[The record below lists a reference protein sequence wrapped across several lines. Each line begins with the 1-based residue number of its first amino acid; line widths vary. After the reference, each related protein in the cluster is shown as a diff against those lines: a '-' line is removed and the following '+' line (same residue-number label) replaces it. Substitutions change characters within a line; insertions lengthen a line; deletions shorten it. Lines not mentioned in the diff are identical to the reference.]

1 MSEAA
6 PTTMLQP
13 EAVQGVAPPQRAPT
27 LEVEGLRSGY
37 HGVTVLKGLDFQV
50 GDEIFAVLGANG
62 AGKTTL
68 LATLARLIP
77 LMAGTIRFLGEDV
90 SALPPYETAG
100 RGMGYVPQESGTFPD
115 LTVLENLRV
124 GGMIGR
130 RSPAE
135 RMAEVFELFPALR
148 PLQRQAAG
156 TLSGGESRMLAC
168 GRALRA
174 QKAGTLS
181 GGESRMVACGRALMQ
196 DPTVLLLDE
205 PTAGLSPLY
214 VDMFFDKIKE
224 IHETRGVAIVLAE
237 QNATKALQVADRVM
251 VLSLGEAYAVV
262 DAAELTTRQLKE
274 GYRI

>member
-1 MSEAA
+1 MSETA
-6 PTTMLQP
+6 
-13 EAVQGVAPPQRAPT
+13 GSVA

-37 HGVTVLKGLDFQV
+37 HGVTVLKGLDFTV

-77 LMAGTIRFLGEDV
+77 LMAGMIRFQGEDV
-90 SALPPYETAG
+90 SRLPPYETAG
-100 RGMGYVPQESGTFPD
+100 RGIGYVPQEKGIFPD
-115 LTVLENLRV
+115 LTVLENLNV
-124 GGMIGR
+124 GGMIGK
-130 RSPAE
+130 RSRDE
-135 RMAEVFELFPALR
+135 RMAEVLELFPDL
-148 PLQRQAAG
+148 
-156 TLSGGESRMLAC
+156 
-168 GRALRA
+168 RALQA

-196 DPTVLLLDE
+196 DPRVLLLDE

-224 IHETRGVAIVLAE
+224 IHEARGVAIVLAE
-237 QNATKALQVADRVM
+237 QNATKALHVADRVM
-251 VLSLGEAYAVV
+251 VLSLGEAFAVM
-262 DAAELTTRQLKE
+262 DAVELTTQQLKE

>member
-1 MSEAA
+1 MAGS
-6 PTTMLQP
+6 
-13 EAVQGVAPPQRAPT
+13 VA

-37 HGVTVLKGLDFQV
+37 HGVTVLKGLDFTV

-77 LMAGTIRFLGEDV
+77 LMAGTIRFRGEDV
-90 SALPPYETAG
+90 SRLPPYETAG
-100 RGMGYVPQESGTFPD
+100 RGIGYVPQEKGTFPD
-115 LTVLENLRV
+115 LTVLENLNV
-124 GGMIGR
+124 GGMIGK
-130 RSPAE
+130 RSRDE
-135 RMAEVFELFPALR
+135 RMAEVLELFPDL
-148 PLQRQAAG
+148 
-156 TLSGGESRMLAC
+156 
-168 GRALRA
+168 RALQA

-196 DPTVLLLDE
+196 DPRVLLLDE

-224 IHETRGVAIVLAE
+224 IHEVRGVAIVLAE

-251 VLSLGEAYAVV
+251 VLSLGESFAVV
-262 DAAELTTRQLKE
+262 DAAQLTTQQLKE

>member
-1 MSEAA
+1 MSEPA
-6 PTTMLQP
+6 
-13 EAVQGVAPPQRAPT
+13 GSVA

-37 HGVTVLKGLDFQV
+37 HGVTVLKGLDFTV

-77 LMAGTIRFLGEDV
+77 LMAGTIRFQGEDV
-90 SALPPYETAG
+90 SRLPPYETAG
-100 RGMGYVPQESGTFPD
+100 RGIGYVPQEKGIFPD
-115 LTVLENLRV
+115 LTVLENLNV
-124 GGMIGR
+124 GGMIGK
-130 RSPAE
+130 RSRDE
-135 RMAEVFELFPALR
+135 RMAEVFALFPDLR
-148 PLQRQAAG
+148 NLQ
-156 TLSGGESRMLAC
+156 
-168 GRALRA
+168 A
-174 QKAGTLS
+174 QRAGTLS

-196 DPTVLLLDE
+196 DPRVLLLDE

-224 IHETRGVAIVLAE
+224 IHEARGVAIVLAE

-262 DAAELTTRQLKE
+262 DAAELTTQQLKE

>member
-1 MSEAA
+1 MSEMA
-6 PTTMLQP
+6 
-13 EAVQGVAPPQRAPT
+13 GSVA

-37 HGVTVLKGLDFQV
+37 HGVTVLKGLDFAV

-77 LMAGTIRFLGEDV
+77 LMAGTIRFRGEDV
-90 SALPPYETAG
+90 SRLPPYETAG
-100 RGMGYVPQESGTFPD
+100 RGIGYVPQEKGTFPD
-115 LTVLENLRV
+115 LTVLENLNV
-124 GGMIGR
+124 GGMIGK
-130 RSPAE
+130 RSRDE
-135 RMAEVFELFPALR
+135 RMAEVLELFPDL
-148 PLQRQAAG
+148 
-156 TLSGGESRMLAC
+156 
-168 GRALRA
+168 RALQA

-196 DPTVLLLDE
+196 DPRMLLLDE

-224 IHETRGVAIVLAE
+224 IHEARGVAIVLAE

-251 VLSLGEAYAVV
+251 VLSLGESFAVV
-262 DAAELTTRQLKE
+262 DAAQLTTQQLKE

>member
-1 MSEAA
+1 MSETAGS
-6 PTTMLQP
+6 
-13 EAVQGVAPPQRAPT
+13 VS
-27 LEVEGLRSGY
+27 LEVEDLRSGY
-37 HGVTVLKGLDFQV
+37 HGVTVLKGLDFTV

-77 LMAGTIRFLGEDV
+77 LMAGTIRFQGEDV
-90 SALPPYETAG
+90 SRLPPYETAG
-100 RGMGYVPQESGTFPD
+100 RGIGYVPQEKGVFAD
-115 LTVLENLRV
+115 LTVLENLAV
-124 GGMIGR
+124 GGMIGT
-130 RSPAE
+130 RSRGE
-135 RMAEVFELFPALR
+135 RMAEVLELFPDL
-148 PLQRQAAG
+148 
-156 TLSGGESRMLAC
+156 
-168 GRALRA
+168 RALQA

-196 DPTVLLLDE
+196 DPRVLLLDE

-214 VDMFFDKIKE
+214 VDMFFDKITE

-251 VLSLGEAYAVV
+251 VLSLGESFAVM
-262 DAAELTTRQLKE
+262 DAAHLTTQQLKE

>member
-1 MSEAA
+1 MSETAGS
-6 PTTMLQP
+6 
-13 EAVQGVAPPQRAPT
+13 VS

-37 HGVTVLKGLDFQV
+37 HGVTVLKGLDFTV
-50 GDEIFAVLGANG
+50 GNEIFAVLGANG

-77 LMAGTIRFLGEDV
+77 LMDGTIRFQGEDV
-90 SALPPYETAG
+90 SGLRPYETAG
-100 RGMGYVPQESGTFPD
+100 RGIGYVPQEKGVFSD
-115 LTVLENLRV
+115 LTVLENLTV
-124 GGMIGR
+124 GGMIGA
-130 RSPAE
+130 RSRGE
-135 RMAEVFELFPALR
+135 RMDEVFDLFPDLR
-148 PLQRQAAG
+148 
-156 TLSGGESRMLAC
+156 T
-168 GRALRA
+168 LRA

-196 DPTVLLLDE
+196 DPRVLLLDE

-251 VLSLGEAYAVV
+251 VLSLGQAFAVV
-262 DAAELTTRQLKE
+262 DANQMTTQQLKE